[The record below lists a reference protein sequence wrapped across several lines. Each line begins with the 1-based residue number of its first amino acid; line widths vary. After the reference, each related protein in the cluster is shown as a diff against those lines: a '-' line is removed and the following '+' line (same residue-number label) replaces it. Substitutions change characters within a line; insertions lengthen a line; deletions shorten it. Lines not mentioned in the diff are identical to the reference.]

1 MFNKILILM
10 LLSASKSYADDSSSV
25 AETTVVCDSPSE
37 VYHSGHIPGNPYFLN
52 YGGSY
57 PNSYLTVVIWERD
70 IPELEINPF
79 TYFSAGSFCIAG
91 ELESFKNRDQITL
104 RKPSQITPASLYRDR
119 KLEMSK

>member
-1 MFNKILILM
+1 M
-10 LLSASKSYADDSSSV
+10 LLSASKSYADESSIV
-25 AETTVVCDSPSE
+25 AETVVVCESPTE
-37 VYHSGHIPGNPYFLN
+37 VYYSGHIPGNPYFLN

-91 ELESFKNRDQITL
+91 ELESFKSRDQITL
-104 RKPSQITPASLYRDR
+104 RKPSQIIPASLHRDR
-119 KLEMSK
+119 KLEISK